1 MSGRTAHWDIGHQ
14 RSWERCVLGPT
25 PQSLRRPEDTS
36 VTIDPTLTAPG
47 PQNGGK
53 SAGHPGEWTWLDVET
68 ARQQANT
75 TARPRGLSGPTPEE
89 LWTGREALSAGQR
102 QRFQE
107 SVARRRQEVQEE
119 GGNGVQDDEGGG
131 QG

>member
-53 SAGHPGEWTWLDVET
+53 SLFV
-68 ARQQANT
+68 QIC
-75 TARPRGLSGPTPEE
+75 
-89 LWTGREALSAGQR
+89 SAGQHAHQKGIIHR
-102 QRFQE
+102 DLKPSNILIAPYDDRAVPKVIDFGL
-107 SVARRRQEVQEE
+107 AKAMH
-119 GGNGVQDDEGGG
+119 GGLTERTLHTAHDIVLGTPLYMS
-131 QG
+131 